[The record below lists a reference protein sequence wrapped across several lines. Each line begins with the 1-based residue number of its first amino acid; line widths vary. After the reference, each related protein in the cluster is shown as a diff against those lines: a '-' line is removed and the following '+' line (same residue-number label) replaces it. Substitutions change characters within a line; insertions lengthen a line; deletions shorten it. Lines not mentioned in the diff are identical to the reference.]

1 MQPHS
6 GGRGNNVSE
15 QNGATSGLLAGKS
28 CVVMG
33 VANRWSI
40 AYAIAEAMA
49 GAGARLAVT
58 YLDDRTKR
66 EADELVALSPGSKS
80 YKFDVESDEQLD
92 SFGEELQRDF
102 PQIDTM
108 VHSIAFAPPDELK
121 NRFLETTR
129 EGFKIA
135 HSISVYSLIASA
147 QRVVPLMTEGGSI
160 ITMTYL
166 GAERAFPRYNVMGVA
181 KAALEAT
188 VRYLAYDLG
197 EQQIRVNAISAGPIK
212 TAAARGI
219 PGFSEMQNLLVE
231 RAPLKTTFSA
241 KNVAQTAVF
250 LASDASSAITGE
262 TLYVDNGYNIMGM

>member
-1 MQPHS
+1 MGVAAQ
-6 GGRGNNVSE
+6 G
-15 QNGATSGLLAGKS
+15 TGLLAGKN

-33 VANRWSI
+33 VLNKWSI
-40 AYAIAEAMA
+40 GWAIAEAMA
-49 GAGARLAVT
+49 DQGARVGVS
-58 YLDDRTKR
+58 YLDERSKR
-66 EADELVALSPGSKS
+66 DIDAFVAEHPGSS
-80 YKFDVESDEQLD
+80 AYQADVESDESLD
-92 SFGEELQRDF
+92 TFGNALKADF
-102 PQIDTM
+102 GRVDAL
-108 VHSIAFAPPDELK
+108 VHSIAYAPVGELK
-121 NRFLETTR
+121 GRFLETTR

-135 HSISVYSLIASA
+135 HSVSVYSLIASA
-147 QRVVPLMTEGGSI
+147 QRVVPLMTDGGSI

-166 GAERAFPRYNVMGVA
+166 GADRAFPRYNVMGVA
-181 KAALEAT
+181 KASLEAT

-219 PGFSEMQNLLVE
+219 PGFSDMQNLMVE
-231 RAPLKTTFSA
+231 RAPLKTSFSA